1 MNERYSEILL
11 DSNVPFI
18 VATIIGLIVLIPII
32 VVLYIKNR
40 KNDDTKDF
48 KFLFIT
54 FIIVFS
60 VVFAWWITFT
70 CNTVSDVKNQ
80 AYIVYEGEFYVENP
94 RNSKIKLLDG
104 SNTKLEYDYFEVYLS
119 GYHKGK
125 IVYSQKTKIA
135 LEIIEYSD

>member
-11 DSNVPFI
+11 DSTVPFI
-18 VATIIGLIVLIPII
+18 VATIIGLIVLTPII

-60 VVFAWWITFT
+60 VVFGWWITFLVT
-70 CNTVSDVKNQ
+70 P
-80 AYIVYEGEFYVENP
+80 FP
-94 RNSKIKLLDG
+94 M
-104 SNTKLEYDYFEVYLS
+104 
-119 GYHKGK
+119 
-125 IVYSQKTKIA
+125 
-135 LEIIEYSD
+135 

>member
-11 DSNVPFI
+11 DSTVPFI

-54 FIIVFS
+54 
-60 VVFAWWITFT
+60 
-70 CNTVSDVKNQ
+70 
-80 AYIVYEGEFYVENP
+80 
-94 RNSKIKLLDG
+94 L
-104 SNTKLEYDYFEVYLS
+104 
-119 GYHKGK
+119 
-125 IVYSQKTKIA
+125 
-135 LEIIEYSD
+135 